1 MIVLKWLLIITVL
14 IVIGLLIYPSLK
26 NKDTVRKGLT
36 YISQW
41 IEKMKTSASHAPMPN
56 QNDDTARR
64 LSEIERKLNDMN
76 ASIESLR
83 YAAKQNSMSVDKRFH
98 GIADTVIQMQNELN
112 MLKYRPEPKPVPPP
126 FPQKDVPKTNPHTNI
141 SHGTFYASRF
151 NNDMNGFAADSL
163 SSNPMGCCY
172 EITIESSNE
181 ASYKIVENESV
192 KGEMISVFNQLVAP
206 ACSWDEMPVCISA
219 IANDTPGRLYRNG
232 NNWLITR
239 KAKIKLL

>member
-1 MIVLKWLLIITVL
+1 MDILIAFVV
-14 IVIGLLIYPSLK
+14 VILVVGVIIY
-26 NKDTVRKGLT
+26 NKGKKD
-36 YISQW
+36 
-41 IEKMKTSASHAPMPN
+41 PN
-56 QNDDTARR
+56 QPKFPETMRQVVDKGKSLFSQTTTVPQQKLDAAALRLDKIEQRLATLETA
-64 LSEIERKLNDMN
+64 
-76 ASIESLR
+76 IESLR
-83 YAAKQNSMSVDKRFH
+83 YAAKQNSMSVDKHFN
-98 GIADTVIQMQNELN
+98 GIADTIIQMQHELN

-126 FPQKDVPKTNPHTNI
+126 FPKKDVPKTNPHTNI
-141 SHGTFYASRF
+141 SHRTFYASRF
-151 NNDMNGFAADSL
+151 NTDMNGFSVDSL
-163 SSNPMGCCY
+163 SPDPMGCCY

-206 ACSWDEMPVCISA
+206 ACSWDEMPACISA